1 MKNMFNFIKNHKKNL
16 YYVIGVLILI
26 AGAMFFFSN
35 QKTSDETITIK
46 RSLFVNQVSVSGKV
60 ETESGAQ
67 LGFAASGRIDRI
79 FVKNNDSVKAGQI
92 LAQLEITDLLADL
105 KIKEIGSKTSNISL
119 EDARQN
125 VEKVTAQEN
134 TKVESA
140 YRALLTEDLELV
152 PDSNNYVATP
162 PNISGIY
169 DGGEGTYK
177 INIEKE
183 NVTIDDF
190 TLRTFN
196 LEKTDRLINE
206 KGPTLLGTKGL
217 YIDFEDDLEEYHDT
231 TWYLD
236 IPNKSGASYL
246 ANYNAY
252 NEAKNERNLAI
263 KNAEFEYQKL
273 LTEKNNGSDS
283 VPDAEIEK
291 KRAEIKKN
299 TIYAPFDGIV
309 TNIEKE
315 IGEIASTNEP
325 LITIMSSGAFE
336 IESFVPEV
344 NIALIKLYDEARVT
358 LDAYGE
364 DVLFNAKVISIDP
377 AETIKDGISTY
388 KIKLQFNQED
398 SRIKS
403 GMTANV
409 SIIIF
414 EKPDVIVVPG
424 GVIFLQDGKN
434 FVQVKNDKLITNREV
449 ILGDVSSL
457 GQVEIVSVLEEGD
470 KVVLNP
476 LVSLAE

>member
-273 LTEKNNGSDS
+273 LTEKNNGS
-283 VPDAEIEK
+283 
-291 KRAEIKKN
+291 
-299 TIYAPFDGIV
+299 T
-309 TNIEKE
+309 
-315 IGEIASTNEP
+315 
-325 LITIMSSGAFE
+325 
-336 IESFVPEV
+336 
-344 NIALIKLYDEARVT
+344 
-358 LDAYGE
+358 
-364 DVLFNAKVISIDP
+364 VLSPI
-377 AETIKDGISTY
+377 
-388 KIKLQFNQED
+388 
-398 SRIKS
+398 
-403 GMTANV
+403 
-409 SIIIF
+409 
-414 EKPDVIVVPG
+414 
-424 GVIFLQDGKN
+424 
-434 FVQVKNDKLITNREV
+434 
-449 ILGDVSSL
+449 
-457 GQVEIVSVLEEGD
+457 
-470 KVVLNP
+470 
-476 LVSLAE
+476 